1 MTADR
6 TFRLL
11 VGLAVLAAAAPLV
24 LAYRLLPCAEMA
36 GVALHAVGAAC
47 RLLGEAG
54 IANPLPVGIGLA
66 ILTILAF
73 AMGAACLSR
82 TIVAARQID
91 GCLSRCPAP
100 EACTVLACL
109 AARVGSAA
117 QLRLVPSARPRA
129 FCAGLWRP
137 GVFLST
143 GLLSL
148 LGEQEL
154 EAVVRHEE
162 HHVARRDPLRM
173 AVARAL
179 AGALFYLPVL
189 RDLEAHFLAAKE
201 VEADRTVVAAMGT
214 RDALASALLALV
226 GQRDPRPA
234 GVAGFDTVSIRIDA
248 LASGA
253 YPPLRLSPLRM
264 GLSAMA
270 VLAVVCLL
278 LG

>member
-11 VGLAVLAAAAPLV
+11 VGLAVFATAAPLV
-24 LAYRLLPCAEMA
+24 LAYRLLPCAEIA

-54 IANPLPVGIGLA
+54 MANPMPVGIGLA
-66 ILTILAF
+66 ILTVLAF
-73 AMGAACLSR
+73 AIGATCLSR
-82 TIVAARQID
+82 ATVAARQID
-91 GCLSRCPAP
+91 ARLSRYP
-100 EACTVLACL
+100 EPEGWRVLARL
-109 AARVGSAA
+109 AVRVNSAA
-117 QLRLVPSARPRA
+117 QIRVVRSASPRA

-137 GVFLST
+137 RVYLST

-148 LGEQEL
+148 LGEREL

-179 AGALFYLPVL
+179 ARALFYIPVL

-201 VEADRTVVAAMGT
+201 VEADRIVVTAMRS
-214 RDALASALLALV
+214 RDALAGALLALV
-226 GQRDPRPA
+226 GQKDPQPA
-234 GVAGFDTVSIRIDA
+234 GVAGFDTVAIRIDA
-248 LASGA
+248 LATGTN
-253 YPPLRLSPLRM
+253 PPLHLSPLRM
-264 GLSAMA
+264 GLSALA